1 MQVTGGLDRTFT
13 ANARRAQIIAAT
25 IETIADLGYG
35 QASFARIAE
44 RAGLSSTRLIS
55 YHFAGKQEL
64 IEQIVTEVYGQI
76 GRFMAERMAGQT
88 TAAGALRAYIEGTI
102 DFIATHRTPMKA
114 LLGIFLAGGLPYEP
128 TETELV
134 TLAPVERILRDGQ
147 RGGEFRAFDTRVV
160 AASIQR
166 SLDGIPMLLE
176 SHPDLDLAACA
187 GELVILYDLAT
198 RRTP

>member
-1 MQVTGGLDRTFT
+1 MRVTDERSFT

-35 QASFARIAE
+35 QTSFTRIAE

-64 IEQIVTEVYGQI
+64 IEQIITEVYGQI
-76 GRFMAERMAGQT
+76 GRFMAERLAGVT
-88 TAAGALRAYIEGTI
+88 TATGALRGYIEGTV
-102 DFIATHRTPMKA
+102 DFIATHRTQMKA
-114 LLGIFLAGGLPYEP
+114 LLGIFLAGALPYEP
-128 TETELV
+128 TGTELV

-147 RGGEFRAFDTRVV
+147 RAGEFRPFDTRVL

-176 SHPDLDLAACA
+176 SHPDLDLAVCA
-187 GELVILYDLAT
+187 GELATLYDLAT
-198 RRTP
+198 RATP

>member
-1 MQVTGGLDRTFT
+1 MRVTTDRSFT

-25 IETIADLGYG
+25 IETIAELGYG

-55 YHFAGKQEL
+55 YHFASKQEL
-64 IEQIVTEVYGQI
+64 IEQIITEVYGEI
-76 GRFMAERMAGQT
+76 GRFMSERLAGVT
-88 TAAGALRAYIEGTI
+88 TAAGALRGYIEGTV
-102 DFIATHRTPMKA
+102 DFIATHRTQMKA
-114 LLGIFLAGGLPYEP
+114 LLGIFLAGALPYEP
-128 TETELV
+128 TGTELV

-147 RGGEFRAFDTRVV
+147 RAGEFRAFDTRVL

-176 SHPDLDLAACA
+176 SHPDLDLAVCA
-187 GELVILYDLAT
+187 GELATVYDLAT
-198 RRTP
+198 RATS

>member
-1 MQVTGGLDRTFT
+1 MRVTDERSFT

-25 IETIADLGYG
+25 IETIAELGYG

-64 IEQIVTEVYGQI
+64 IEQIITEVYGQI
-76 GRFMAERMAGQT
+76 GRFMAERLAGVT
-88 TAAGALRAYIEGTI
+88 TAAGALRGYIEGTV
-102 DFIATHRTPMKA
+102 DFIATHRTQMKA
-114 LLGIFLAGGLPYEP
+114 LLGIFLAGALPYEP
-128 TETELV
+128 TGTELV

-147 RGGEFRAFDTRVV
+147 RAGEFRAFDTRVL

-176 SHPDLDLAACA
+176 SHPDLDLAVCA
-187 GELVILYDLAT
+187 DELATVYDLAT
-198 RRTP
+198 RATP